1 MIMSACIDIQCPRGS
16 TLSKASESLV
26 SITSGVIAMTIIVAA
41 SNFLV
46 QYPINN
52 WLTWGALT
60 YPVAF
65 LVTDLT
71 NRRLGPQSARRV
83 VYVGFAFAVVL
94 SIVLATPRIAMAS
107 GSAFLAAQL
116 LDITVF
122 NRLRQARW
130 WLAPLTSSVLGSV
143 LDTALFFALAF
154 AGTTV
159 PWITL
164 AFGDLGVKLAM
175 ALLMLVPFRLLLAV
189 TMPIA
194 GRSAVP

>member
-1 MIMSACIDIQCPRGS
+1 MSACIDIQCRRVIA
-16 TLSKASESLV
+16 LSKASASLV

-46 QYPINN
+46 QYPIND

-65 LVTDLT
+65 LITDLT
-71 NRRLGPQSARRV
+71 NRRLGPTSARRV

-143 LDTALFFALAF
+143 LDTALFFGLAF
-154 AGTTV
+154 AGTEV

-164 AFGDLGVKLAM
+164 ALGDLGVKLAM

-194 GRSAVP
+194 RSGATP

>member
-1 MIMSACIDIQCPRGS
+1 MSACIDIQCRRAD
-16 TLSKASESLV
+16 TLGKASASLV
-26 SITSGVIAMTIIVAA
+26 SITGGVIAMTVIVAA

-46 QYPINN
+46 QYPIND

-71 NRRLGPQSARRV
+71 NRRLGPKSARRV

-130 WLAPLTSSVLGSV
+130 WLAPLTSSLLGSV
-143 LDTALFFALAF
+143 LDTALFFGLAF

-194 GRSAVP
+194 RSSATP